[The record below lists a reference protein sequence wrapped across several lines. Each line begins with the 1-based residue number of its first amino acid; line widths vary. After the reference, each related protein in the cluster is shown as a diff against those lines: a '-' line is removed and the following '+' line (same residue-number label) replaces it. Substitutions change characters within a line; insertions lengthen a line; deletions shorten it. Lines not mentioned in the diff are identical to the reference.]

1 MTGRNL
7 ADRPGKEMAC
17 EMHMQENM
25 ASHSVNITGLL
36 CRIGKKLYI
45 LKNPRQVM
53 VIASLTFAI
62 LGCSQN
68 LDPAGWESKLRFHVV
83 SAYGPEG
90 LASSVVYAGYLQEV
104 DSPREWG
111 QGGAGYGRRLGST
124 LAYSGV
130 RNALGFGLDSA
141 LHQNPR
147 YDRTGGA
154 GVWRRTRH
162 AIRGTML
169 TRTDS
174 GGEAFAAWRF
184 GSAYSAAFLSN
195 QWRPDRVNTVSR
207 SMSQGSTQIGFD
219 LLANL
224 GSEFWPDIKGKILR
238 RKR

>member
-1 MTGRNL
+1 MNRSERLREEL
-7 ADRPGKEMAC
+7 AY
-17 EMHMQENM
+17 EMHTQENM
-25 ASHSVNITGLL
+25 ASHTASTTGPLYRIRRTLYLL
-36 CRIGKKLYI
+36 G
-45 LKNPRQVM
+45 NPRLLM
-53 VIASLTFAI
+53 ATASLTFAV
-62 LGCSQN
+62 LGFSQN
-68 LDPAGWESKLRFHVV
+68 LDTAGWESKLRFHVV

-90 LASSVVYAGYLQEV
+90 LTSSIVYAGYLQEI

-147 YDRTGGA
+147 YYRAGGTGL
-154 GVWRRTRH
+154 WRRTGH
-162 AIRGTML
+162 AIRGTIL

-174 GGEAFAAWRF
+174 GGETFATWRF

-195 QWRPDRVNTVSR
+195 QWRPDRVNTASL
-207 SMSQGSTQIGFD
+207 SLSQGSTQIGFD

-224 GSEFWPDIKGKILR
+224 GSEFWPDIRSRIFR
-238 RKR
+238 RRP